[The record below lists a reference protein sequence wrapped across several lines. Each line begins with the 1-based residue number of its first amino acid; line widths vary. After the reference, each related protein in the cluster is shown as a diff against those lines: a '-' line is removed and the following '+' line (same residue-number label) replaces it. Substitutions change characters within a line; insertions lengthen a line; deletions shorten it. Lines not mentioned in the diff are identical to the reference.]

1 MKAIKL
7 SMLALALGLMSF
19 TAPSST
25 GEPFVKSAA
34 APAIKWTAE
43 TIDVGNIPQSK
54 PKTIEFEFKNTG
66 TTNILITNVKPAC
79 GCTAADYTKSPI
91 KPGETAKV
99 AAIYN
104 AAAKG
109 AFSKTLTVT
118 TTADATPKVLTFKGT
133 VL

>member
-7 SMLALALGLMSF
+7 SLFALALGLMSF
-19 TAPSST
+19 TAPVNHT
-25 GEPFVKSAA
+25 EPVVKTRAA
-34 APAIKWTAE
+34 GSITWKAE
-43 TIDVGNIPQSK
+43 TIEVGEIPQGK

-66 TTNILITNVKPAC
+66 KTDVLITTVKPAC
-79 GCTAADYTKSPI
+79 GCTAADYTKTPI

>member
-7 SMLALALGLMSF
+7 SLFALALGLMSF
-19 TAPSST
+19 TAPVSHT
-25 GEPFVKSAA
+25 EPVVKTATA
-34 APAIKWTAE
+34 GAITWKAE
-43 TIDVGNIPQSK
+43 MIDVGDIPQGK

-66 TTNILITNVKPAC
+66 KTDILITTVKPAC
-79 GCTAADYTKSPI
+79 GCTAADYTKTPI
-91 KPGETAKV
+91 KPGQSAKV